1 VIDDFE
7 GYTDIGLGL
16 SKAACYHAFILTTP
30 TRLVIDIR
38 TN

>member
-30 TRLVIDIR
+30 TRLVIDIQ
-38 TN
+38 TS